1 MKANVLTDFGGTENL
16 ELQEMDKPTAG
27 ARQAVVKV
35 HATSVNLAD
44 TGVRSGMFGAMMKT
58 PTLLGFDV
66 SGVIEELGEGVR
78 GWQVGDEVYYA
89 VEIMNGMGANAE
101 YNLTDVSKL
110 AHKPENLSHA
120 EAAAVPVAGGT
131 AYAGLITSADLR
143 LGQRVLIHGAAGGV
157 GHFAVQLAR
166 ATGAYVFATCG
177 GYDAEFVK
185 SLGAHRVIDYRE
197 EDFVE
202 VINSETDGAGV
213 DAVLDAAGGQVAKSI
228 QATALNG
235 QIVTVTGAQGD
246 LNAAMRRNVSVRFV
260 HLEDAAEKLEALRVL
275 FERDQLKPTVGA
287 TFSLE
292 KVGEAHDLLE
302 RGGAD
307 IRGKIVIELT

>member
-1 MKANVLTDFGGTENL
+1 M
-16 ELQEMDKPTAG
+16 
-27 ARQAVVKV
+27 
-35 HATSVNLAD
+35 
-44 TGVRSGMFGAMMKT
+44 
-58 PTLLGFDV
+58 
-66 SGVIEELGEGVR
+66 
-78 GWQVGDEVYYA
+78 
-89 VEIMNGMGANAE
+89 
-101 YNLTDVSKL
+101 
-110 AHKPENLSHA
+110 
-120 EAAAVPVAGGT
+120 PVAGGT
-131 AYAGLITSADLR
+131 AYAGLVTSADLR

-157 GHFAVQLAR
+157 GHFAVQLAK

-202 VINSETDGAGV
+202 VVNAETDGAGV
-213 DAVLDAAGGQVAKSI
+213 DVVLDAAGGQVAKSI

-246 LNAAMRRNVSVRFV
+246 LNPAMRKNVSVRFV

-275 FERDQLKPTVGA
+275 FDRDQLKPTVGA
-287 TFSLE
+287 TFPLE

-302 RGGAD
+302 RGGKD